1 MPDEMKI
8 RLANGEPMEYITG
21 TAYFYREEYTVTPDV
36 LIPRPETELL
46 VERLAGRLS
55 KGAHFVDLCCGSG
68 CIAISALCERQDCT
82 ADAYDISEKAVA
94 IARENAR
101 KNGVWERYHAWV
113 GDVKELCCPACEI
126 IVANP
131 PYIQS
136 EVIAHLDRS
145 VIDYEPW
152 LALDGGADGM
162 DFYRIILQRFKPV
175 DCFLFEIGYDQGEA
189 IVRLAASLGMTC
201 EVSKDYSGHDRIA
214 CIKE

>member
-1 MPDEMKI
+1 MSKLWNKAYDELPEEIKN

-46 VERLAGRLS
+46 VERLVERLS

-68 CIAISALCERQDCT
+68 CIAVSALCEREDCT

-94 IARENAR
+94 LAQANAQ
-101 KNGVWERYHAWV
+101 KNGVSDRYHAWV
-113 GDVKELCCPACEI
+113 GDVRKLHCPACEI
-126 IVANP
+126 IAANP
-131 PYIQS
+131 PYIQTD
-136 EVIAHLDRS
+136 VVAKLDCS

-162 DFYRIILQRFKPV
+162 DFYRIILQRFQPAV
-175 DCFLFEIGYDQGEA
+175 CFLFEIGYDQEKA
-189 IVRLAASLGMTC
+189 ILNLAASLGLRC
-201 EVSKDYSGHDRIA
+201 DV
-214 CIKE
+214 